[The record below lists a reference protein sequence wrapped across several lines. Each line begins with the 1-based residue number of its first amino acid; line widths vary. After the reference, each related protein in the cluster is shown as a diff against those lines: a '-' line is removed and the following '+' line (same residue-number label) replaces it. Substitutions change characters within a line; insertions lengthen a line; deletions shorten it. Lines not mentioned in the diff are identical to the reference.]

1 MGHWEWPYLSPSLF
15 FPKTFVADSHGTSA
29 ARGEKRGRRGMDSEV
44 VGMLHQL
51 LPPLLILFHSSIF
64 FLVFDFISD
73 CCCSCSRGGLSFD
86 SLAFCTLRSLYTH
99 PHDVHVYTCLNVY
112 ISHQFFI
119 YHESDVVLRTL
130 SYLFFFFCFF
140 FFAVAVNMYGWV
152 YACRGCFPTST
163 VALYGCYF
171 CWWNGV

>member
-1 MGHWEWPYLSPSLF
+1 
-15 FPKTFVADSHGTSA
+15 
-29 ARGEKRGRRGMDSEV
+29 MDSEV

-51 LPPLLILFHSSIF
+51 LPPWLILFHSSIF

-119 YHESDVVLRTL
+119 YHESYVVLRTPF
-130 SYLFFFFCFF
+130 YLFFFLLFLFCRCCKY
-140 FFAVAVNMYGWV
+140 VWMSVCVSWLLSN
-152 YACRGCFPTST
+152 
-163 VALYGCYF
+163 LYSRIVWLLFLLVKWCVGTR
-171 CWWNGV
+171 